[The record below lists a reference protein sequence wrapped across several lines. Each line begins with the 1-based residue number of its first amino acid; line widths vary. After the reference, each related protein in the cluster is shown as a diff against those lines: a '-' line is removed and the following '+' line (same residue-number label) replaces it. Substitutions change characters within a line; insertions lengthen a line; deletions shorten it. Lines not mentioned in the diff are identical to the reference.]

1 MRRLQRKTEEAWDH
15 HLCAQL
21 WSGGSDVCADNCG
34 LGYGLGGGLGLA
46 LVIVLV
52 VVVANQ
58 LQLMWIVQQCSAF
71 EEQPPMEGTA
81 RAASFSWK
89 CQQLF
94 NPLLLNPTKT
104 LCFGNSMYNGN
115 MKVGKNISWI
125 LSNYP
130 TNFFFFDSHLDQT
143 PMTPAPLKHT
153 KMAKHGRLVNIPNWS
168 KGAQKGPKWST

>member
-1 MRRLQRKTEEAWDH
+1 MFVLTMA
-15 HLCAQL
+15 
-21 WSGGSDVCADNCG
+21 VFV
-34 LGYGLGGGLGLA
+34 
-46 LVIVLV
+46 LVLVVVVLVLVLV

-115 MKVGKNISWI
+115 MEVGKNTGI
-125 LSNYP
+125 LSDYP
-130 TNFFFFDSHLDQT
+130 TNFSSLTHFL
-143 PMTPAPLKHT
+143 T
-153 KMAKHGRLVNIPNWS
+153 KP
-168 KGAQKGPKWST
+168 P

>member
-1 MRRLQRKTEEAWDH
+1 MFVLTMAV
-15 HLCAQL
+15 L
-21 WSGGSDVCADNCG
+21 V
-34 LGYGLGGGLGLA
+34 LA
-46 LVIVLV
+46 MVLVVVVFVLVLVLVVLV

-115 MKVGKNISWI
+115 MEVGKNTSWI
-125 LSNYP
+125 LSIIIIQQTSSSLTHILIKP
-130 TNFFFFDSHLDQT
+130 PCPRTIKTNKNGQT
-143 PMTPAPLKHT
+143 WQACQH
-153 KMAKHGRLVNIPNWS
+153 S
-168 KGAQKGPKWST
+168 KEVQKGPKW

>member
-1 MRRLQRKTEEAWDH
+1 MFVLTM
-15 HLCAQL
+15 
-21 WSGGSDVCADNCG
+21 SV
-34 LGYGLGGGLGLA
+34 
-46 LVIVLV
+46 LVIVLVVVVDLVLVLVLVLVMVLVLV

-115 MKVGKNISWI
+115 MEVGKK
-125 LSNYP
+125 
-130 TNFFFFDSHLDQT
+130 FFMDFIQLYKKKSSSLTHFFDQI
-143 PMTPAPLKHT
+143 PMTHVTIIGGQFCSLKRTLWNVDKPAILFS
-153 KMAKHGRLVNIPNWS
+153 LL
-168 KGAQKGPKWST
+168 

>member
-1 MRRLQRKTEEAWDH
+1 MEVFGVGESQWR
-15 HLCAQL
+15 
-21 WSGGSDVCADNCG
+21 S
-34 LGYGLGGGLGLA
+34 
-46 LVIVLV
+46 LVLVVLVMVLV

-115 MKVGKNISWI
+115 MEVGKNTGI
-125 LSNYP
+125 LSDYP
-130 TNFFFFDSHLDQT
+130 TNFFFFDSFLDQT
-143 PMTPAPLKHT
+143 PMTHVAIIGGQFCSLDRQNTTHSDN
-153 KMAKHGRLVNIPNWS
+153 VS
-168 KGAQKGPKWST
+168 Y

>member
-1 MRRLQRKTEEAWDH
+1 M
-15 HLCAQL
+15 
-21 WSGGSDVCADNCG
+21 
-34 LGYGLGGGLGLA
+34 
-46 LVIVLV
+46 LVMVLVVLVMVLV

-115 MKVGKNISWI
+115 MEVGKNTSWI

-143 PMTPAPLKHT
+143 PMTPAPLKQT
-153 KMAKHGRLVNIPNWS
+153 KKAKHGRLVNIPNWS
-168 KGAQKGPKWST
+168 KWIQKGPKWST